1 MIEVCHK
8 EKCSGCGACV
18 NVCAHAAI
26 SWSTDEE
33 GFNYP
38 VIDQQ
43 KCIDCGLCVKK
54 CPNNSDYQ
62 PIEYEKKVYA
72 AYSYSWQKHGSSGG
86 LFSAIAADCLK
97 NGGYVVGAAFD
108 KDFKLS
114 QTVIH
119 DMDDLPKLQGSKYSQ
134 SSSYM
139 SFQNVKSLL
148 REGKRVFY
156 CGTPCQIAGLLNFI
170 PKRLQENLLTA
181 DLVCHGVPSQ
191 RAFDKVVAFIKEQ
204 YHTMPEDFGYRLTE
218 CQSISPFVKIS
229 KKKLL
234 TNGDIDCYMNA
245 FYKFLLF
252 RPSCYNC
259 QFSSIKRPGD
269 ITLADYWGLK
279 GFKKRMPQYSG
290 VSMLIINSEN
300 GLKAFNQIRDDLYFE
315 ERPLEQAIQG
325 QHNLQKPSE
334 RPAER
339 DRSAKD
345 FLDLSLH
352 DFGAKYNLLP
362 KNQSVYHL
370 KFFLKQVTI
379 KLGIF
384 KYLNK
389 K

>member
-43 KCIDCGLCVKK
+43 KCIDCGLCAKK

-62 PIEYEKKVYA
+62 PCEYEKEVYA
-72 AYSYSWQKHGSSGG
+72 AYSYTWQKQGSSGG
-86 LFSAIAADCLK
+86 LFSAIAAECLK

-108 KDFKLS
+108 KDFQLS
-114 QTVIH
+114 QTIIH
-119 DMDDLPKLQGSKYSQ
+119 DINDLPRLQGSKYSQ
-134 SSSYM
+134 SSSYH
-139 SFQNVKSLL
+139 SFQEVKVLL
-148 REGKRVFY
+148 QKGEKVFY

-191 RAFDKVVAFIKEQ
+191 RAFDKVVSFIKEQ

-218 CQSISPFVKIS
+218 CQSISPFVKFS
-229 KKKLL
+229 KKKII
-234 TNGDIDCYMNA
+234 TKGDVDYYMKA
-245 FYKFLLF
+245 FYRFLLF
-252 RPSCYNC
+252 RPSCYKC
-259 QFSSIKRPGD
+259 QFSSLRRPGD

-279 GFKKRMPQYSG
+279 DFKKKLSKYNG
-290 VSMLIINSEN
+290 VSMVIINTSK
-300 GLKAFNQIRDDLYFE
+300 GQDIFNKIKMNLYFE
-315 ERPLEQAIQG
+315 ERPLSEAVKK

-334 RPAER
+334 RPKER
-339 DRSAKD
+339 DYSAID
-345 FLDLSLH
+345 FLSLSLH
-352 DFGAKYNLLP
+352 DFGQKYNMLP
-362 KNQSVYHL
+362 KNFVIYNL
-370 KFFLKQVTI
+370 KFYLKLISI

-384 KYLNK
+384 KFINK